1 MAKSITFKRLD
12 PRATLPQRGSAQA
25 AGLDLFSLEPL
36 DIKPNERQKVRTGL
50 AVQIPVGFY
59 GRIAPRSGLAADFG
73 IDVLGGVVDPDYRGE
88 IICVLIN
95 HGDESVHIGK
105 SARIAQLIIEAIA
118 APEPEWSNQL
128 DATERDAQGF
138 GSSDTRVD

>member
-1 MAKSITFKRLD
+1 VANSIAFKRLD
-12 PRATLPQRGSAQA
+12 PRAILPQRGSEQA
-25 AGLDLFSLEPL
+25 AGLDLFSLEPFE
-36 DIKPNERQKVRTGL
+36 IKPNERLKVRTGL

-88 IICVLIN
+88 IICVMIN
-95 HGDESVHIGK
+95 HGVESVHIGK
-105 SARIAQLIIEAIA
+105 NARIAQLIIEAIA
-118 APEPEWSNQL
+118 APKPEWSKQL

>member
-12 PRATLPQRGSAQA
+12 ARATLPQRGSAQA

-36 DIKPNERQKVRTGL
+36 VIKPNERQKVRTGL

-59 GRIAPRSGLAADFG
+59 GRIAPRSGLAVDFG